1 MSDATPSPSATPRT
15 TSRSAHR
22 RALSYIDASREFY
35 AAHGYEQPYHWA
47 VHDSAPLQQL
57 TRPLSGANVAIVTT
71 TFPHDATRPKRV
83 MDVPTSPTP
92 DSLFTADLSWHKEA
106 THTDDVGSFL
116 PIEALRRTGDRI
128 GSLNHRFFCAP
139 TEYSQRSTHNDA
151 TQILEWCLEDDV
163 DVVVLV
169 PL

>member
-1 MSDATPSPSATPRT
+1 MSDPTPSAP
-15 TSRSAHR
+15 SRSAHR

-35 AAHGYEQPYHWA
+35 AAHGYEQPYQWA
-47 VHDSAPLQQL
+47 VHDDAPFQ
-57 TRPLSGANVAIVTT
+57 PLAKPLDGANVAVVTT
-71 TFPHDATRPKRV
+71 AFPHEA
-83 MDVPTSPTP
+83 TSPKQVLAVPGATAP

-128 GSLNHRFFCAP
+128 GSINDRFFCVP
-139 TEYSQRSTHNDA
+139 TEYSQRATKRDA
-151 TQILEWCLEDDV
+151 AQIVSWCQEDDV

>member
-1 MSDATPSPSATPRT
+1 MSDPSQPKSTPATP
-15 TSRSAHR
+15 SRSAHR

-35 AAHGYEQPYHWA
+35 AAHGYEHPYQWA
-47 VHDSAPLQQL
+47 VHDNAPLQRL
-57 TRPLSGANVAIVTT
+57 AKPLSEANVAIVTT
-71 TFPHDATRPKRV
+71 TFPHGETRPKRV
-83 MDVPTSPTP
+83 MSVPTSPTP
-92 DSLFTADLSWHKEA
+92 DSLFTDDLSWHKEA

-116 PIEALRRTGDRI
+116 PIEALRRAGDRI

-139 TEYSQRSTHNDA
+139 TEYSQRATHQDA
-151 TQILEWCLEDDV
+151 AQILEWCQEDEV